1 MLSVGEAM
9 ARIVAAARPLA
20 TETVALRSA
29 LGRGLA
35 ADVRSELAL
44 PPWDNSSMDGY
55 AVHLA
60 DVAAARREGPVELP
74 VTETIAAGHRPSAPL
89 RPGTAV
95 RIMTGAPIPDGTDGV
110 VRVED
115 TDAGVARVRVFDVGN
130 AARNIRPRGEDV
142 RIGDV
147 VVSAG
152 TRLGPA
158 EIGLLAAVGAARVS
172 VHRRPRVALLATGD
186 ELVDV
191 NEIDAVKRGER
202 IVSSNSYTV
211 GAALSRDGAEVIDL
225 GIGRDDPDDLMA
237 RLSRGAE
244 ADVIVTSGGVSV
256 GAFDFTRPV
265 LERLGGTLDFWR
277 VRMRPGAPIG
287 FGALGNA
294 IWVGLPGNPVSSLV
308 TYELFVRPAVRRLAG
323 EQAPFARPVT
333 VIVDEPVTIAA
344 PLTHF
349 LRVTLARG
357 DDGQLRA
364 KLTGAQGSGI
374 LSSMARADALL
385 VVAPERQR
393 IERGETA
400 PALLLGERALSADA
414 PGVA

>member
-1 MLSVGEAM
+1 M

-29 LGRGLA
+29 RGRVLA

-55 AVHLA
+55 AVRLA
-60 DVAAARREGPVELP
+60 EVAAARRDAPIELP
-74 VTETIAAGHRPSAPL
+74 VAETVPAGHRPSAPL
-89 RPGTAV
+89 RPGSAV

-115 TDAGVARVRVFDVGN
+115 TDGGEARVRIFELGN

-142 RIGDV
+142 RVNDV
-147 VVSAG
+147 VVAAG

-158 EIGLLAAVGAARVS
+158 EIGLLAAVGAARVT
-172 VHRRPRVALLATGD
+172 VHRRPRVAVLATGD

-191 NEIDAVKRGER
+191 EGIDAVKRGER
-202 IVSSNSYTV
+202 IVSSNSYTI
-211 GAALSRDGAEVIDL
+211 GAALERDGAELIDL

-237 RLSRGAE
+237 RLRRGAD
-244 ADVIVTSGGVSV
+244 ADVVVTSGGVSV

-265 LERLGGTLDFWR
+265 LERLGGRLDFWR

-287 FGALGNA
+287 FGSLGDAL
-294 IWVGLPGNPVSSLV
+294 WVGLPGNPVSSLV
-308 TYELFVRPAVRRLAG
+308 TYELFVRPALRRLAG
-323 EQAPFARPVT
+323 ERAPFARPIT

-349 LRVTLARG
+349 LRVTLTRG
-357 DDGQLRA
+357 DDGALRA

-385 VVAPERQR
+385 VVDAERQR

-400 PALLLGERALSADA
+400 PALLLGERALSADV

>member
-1 MLSVGEAM
+1 M
-9 ARIVAAARPLA
+9 ARIAAAARPLA
-20 TETVALRSA
+20 TEQVALRA
-29 LGRGLA
+29 AAGRVLG

-55 AVHLA
+55 AVRLG
-60 DVAAARREGPVELP
+60 DVATARRDAPVELP
-74 VTETIAAGHRPSAPL
+74 VAETVAAGQRPSGPL
-89 RPGTAV
+89 APGTAV
-95 RIMTGAPIPDGTDGV
+95 RIMTGAPVPSGTDGV

-115 TDAGVARVRVFDVGN
+115 TDSGVARVRVLEVGN

-142 RIGDV
+142 RVGDV
-147 VVSAG
+147 VVAAG

-158 EIGLLAAVGAARVS
+158 QIGLLAAVGAARVA

-191 NEIDAVKRGER
+191 DGIDAVKRGER
-202 IVSSNSYTV
+202 IVSSNSYTI
-211 GAALSRDGAEVIDL
+211 GTALERDGAEVIDL

-237 RLSRGAE
+237 RLRRAE
-244 ADVIVTSGGVSV
+244 GADVIVTSGGVSV

-265 LERLGGTLDFWR
+265 LERLGGKLDFWR

-287 FGALGNA
+287 FGSLGDAL
-294 IWVGLPGNPVSSLV
+294 WVGLPGNPVSSLV

-323 EQAPFARPVT
+323 ERAPFARPVI
-333 VIVDEPVTIAA
+333 VLVDEPVTIAA

-357 DDGQLRA
+357 DDGALHAR
-364 KLTGAQGSGI
+364 LTGAQGSGI

-393 IERGETA
+393 IERGERA
-400 PALLLGERALSADA
+400 PAIVLSERALSTDA